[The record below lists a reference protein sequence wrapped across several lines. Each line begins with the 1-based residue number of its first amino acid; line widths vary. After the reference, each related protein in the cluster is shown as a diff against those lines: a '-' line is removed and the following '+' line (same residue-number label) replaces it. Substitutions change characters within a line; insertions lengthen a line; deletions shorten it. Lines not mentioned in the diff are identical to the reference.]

1 MLLEFIE
8 KYFMTIIVNLVN
20 LVNNFD
26 EDGTNEI
33 GY

>member
-8 KYFMTIIVNLVN
+8 KYFMTIITFS
-20 LVNNFD
+20 LVNNFN